1 MMLIMEIIG
10 GFIFFGILSF
20 LSLIILPSLFGCFG
34 FILFWVVLLSLII
47 FFSINIGWFLLF
59 AVIIYAALLMRKYS
73 RYKSLPDYDSYLLNN
88 PNAYHDGKASCN
100 VCGSEH
106 LIHSGLYGNQ
116 AKSRYYVCLK
126 CKSWLYKF
134 KVI

>member
-1 MMLIMEIIG
+1 MKLE
-10 GFIFFGILSF
+10 
-20 LSLIILPSLFGCFG
+20 
-34 FILFWVVLLSLII
+34 LII
-47 FFSINIGWFLLF
+47 FGITGFLL
-59 AVIIYAALLMRKYS
+59 Y
-73 RYKSLPDYDSYLLNN
+73 
-88 PNAYHDGKASCN
+88 NAYHDGKASCN

-116 AKSRYYVCLK
+116 SKSRYYVCLK

>member
-59 AVIIYAALLMRKYS
+59 AVIIYAVLLIRKYS
-73 RYKSLPDYDSYLLNN
+73 RYQSLPDYDSYLLNN
-88 PNAYHDGKASCN
+88 PNAYHDGKATCN

-106 LIHSGLYGNQ
+106 LIHTGLYGNQ
-116 AKSRYYVCLK
+116 SKSRYYVCLN